1 MGVSWVNETLFLVHI
16 VLLKQKERI
25 DMCGFA
31 GYITKEGLAKNYK
44 DDLLEMMNAIVHRGP
59 DDAGSH
65 IDDMAGL
72 GFRRLSIIGIENG
85 KQPMYNEDGSIVVV
99 FNGEIYNYKEIKEE
113 LINKG
118 HLFKTQ
124 ADTEVLVH
132 GYEEYGPDVV
142 QKLRGMYAF
151 AIWNRKKKEL
161 FIARDIFGIKPLFY
175 TETKEGDFVFG
186 SEIKS
191 LLKFPNVKKEFNP
204 EALESYLSFQYSVL
218 PETFF
223 KGIYRLSPAHCI
235 IWKNGQ
241 MDIKRYWKPE
251 FKPDENISFD
261 EAVKKV
267 NKVMKDSI
275 EAHKISD
282 TEVGGF
288 LSGGVDSSY
297 IVARSDLDK
306 TFSVGFD
313 YPNCNETPLAKTLS
327 EYVGV
332 KNKSKLITTEEYF
345 EEFPKIMNHCDE
357 PLSDPSCIAL
367 YFLCRLAS
375 EQVKVVLSGEGSD
388 ELFGGYNIYK
398 TPYALKPVK
407 IVPKVVRKGVANVM
421 KKIPF
426 RFKGK
431 EYMIRAGM
439 DLEDRYIGNAYIYHT
454 DEVYKLLKNPVK
466 KYIPE
471 DIVKPLFAKVKDADD
486 VTKMQYIDINTWLW
500 GDILNKADTM
510 SMAHSLEVRV
520 PFLDREVAKVAFSIP
535 AKHRVDNKET
545 KRYFRAAANEFMP
558 DVTAERKKLGFPIPV
573 RNWLREDKYYNL
585 VKSVLE
591 SEESAKFFNI
601 DYLVNLLDEHYNNKC
616 DNSRKIWTVYAFIL
630 WYQKH
635 FSVAA

>member
-25 DMCGFA
+25 NMCGFA

-175 TETKEGDFVFG
+175 TETKDGDFVFG

-218 PETFF
+218 PQTFF

>member
-44 DDLLEMMNAIVHRGP
+44 DDLLEMMNAIIHRGP
-59 DDAGSH
+59 DDSGSH

-466 KYIPE
+466 KFIPE

>member
-1 MGVSWVNETLFLVHI
+1 
-16 VLLKQKERI
+16 
-25 DMCGFA
+25 MCGFA

-161 FIARDIFGIKPLFY
+161 FIARDIFGIKPLFF

-218 PETFF
+218 PQTFF

-235 IWKNGQ
+235 IWKDGQ